1 MPGKKKS
8 SWVKWLLSLL
18 VLGGAVAGGV
28 AYVKQPKETAPDYKS
43 TTVVRGDITQLVTA
57 NGQLTPVVNVEVG
70 SQVSGIIEKINVDFN
85 SKVTNGQVIA
95 QLEPATYQANVM
107 QAEGELANARASLEL
122 AQVNAR
128 RAEELHKNSLI
139 PRSDY
144 DKAMADLHQAEAMVK
159 IREASLKRSQTDLE
173 RTTIYA
179 PIDGVVISRNV
190 EVGQT
195 VAASFNTPK
204 LFQIANDLA
213 NMEIEAMVSEADVG
227 GVEEGQRVSFNVD
240 AFPTRQFQGE
250 VKQVRYAPNTNQ
262 NVVSY
267 TTIVEVNNAD
277 LKLRPGM
284 TANASIITAQKQN
297 ALKVPN
303 AALRFRPPE
312 NPTAKT
318 TATASA
324 GALASTNKSAT
335 AGAPSGTNGS
345 SFAQS
350 PPGEGGARPDREEM
364 RRRFENMS
372 PEERAAM
379 RERMRARFGEG
390 GPPGF
395 GGNRGGGGL
404 SRATQEGPVTRTLY
418 LLAKSNSPAAKEK
431 QLAQAVTVKTGITDG
446 SFTEVLEGLKEGDV
460 VITGLNTPAPTAAST
475 QAPPGGSPFGRPFG
489 GGFRPR

>member
-1 MPGKKKS
+1 M
-8 SWVKWLLSLL
+8 SLL

-28 AYVKQPKETAPDYKS
+28 AYVRQPKETAPDYKS

-70 SQVSGIIEKINVDFN
+70 SQVSGTIEKINVDFN

-139 PRSDY
+139 SRSDY
-144 DKAMADLHQAEAMVK
+144 DKAMADLHQAEAIVK
-159 IREASLKRSQTDLE
+159 IREASLMRSQTDLD
-173 RTTIYA
+173 RTTIFA

-213 NMEIEAMVSEADVG
+213 KMEIEAMVSEADVG
-227 GVEEGQRVSFNVD
+227 GVEEGQRVNFSVD

-267 TTIVEVNNAD
+267 TTIVEVSNAD

-284 TANASIITAQKQN
+284 TANASIITAQKQKV
-297 ALKVPN
+297 LKVPN

-312 NPTAKT
+312 NPAAKT
-318 TATASA
+318 AATASA
-324 GALASTNKSAT
+324 GAPTSTNKSAT
-335 AGAPSGTNGS
+335 SGAPSGTNES

-350 PPGEGGARPDREEM
+350 PPDGDGGPRPDREEM

-379 RERMRARFGEG
+379 RERMRSRFGEG

-395 GGNRGGGGL
+395 GGNRGGGGV

-418 LLAKSNSPAAKEK
+418 LLAKTNSLAAKEK

-460 VITGLNTPAPTAAST
+460 VITGLNTPTPTAAST
-475 QAPPGGSPFGRPFG
+475 QAPPGASPFGRPFG
-489 GGFRPR
+489 GGGGFRPR